1 MWVPKVVSLTMVL
14 LVFAYN
20 KTLTQG
26 HLPVKEKL
34 SSVDFVWFWKHNV
47 INIVRSQV
55 GHLNQINL
63 HDQRMK
69 GYVSKETVVLRRR
82 ESIIR

>member
-1 MWVPKVVSLTMVL
+1 MVP

-47 INIVRSQV
+47 INIVGSQV

-63 HDQRMK
+63 PDQ
-69 GYVSKETVVLRRR
+69 
-82 ESIIR
+82 